1 MVICDIIRVLVKPG
15 TLEDKMSKNDSDS
28 VNVTIRVDKELKE
41 EAQELFEQ
49 LGISLSSSVEVF
61 LRAAIRCQGFPFR
74 IAIRP
79 EDIKH
84 S

>member
-1 MVICDIIRVLVKPG
+1 
-15 TLEDKMSKNDSDS
+15 MSKNDSDS